1 MQGPP
6 KVDLQKRDTPTH
18 TSRKKRRPGRSL
30 GLFPKYQM
38 SWAGLV
44 GVLLGG
50 ALPGV
55 PSAAKVTNLLR
66 HGLPQEWELEWCPN
80 REYSPYGEAW
90 AQEHT
95 VLNGAVGASGR
106 TVEQG

>member
-6 KVDLQKRDTPTH
+6 KADLQKRDTP
-18 TSRKKRRPGRSL
+18 TSRKKRRPGRRL
-30 GLFPKYQM
+30 GLFPKHQA
-38 SWAGLV
+38 SWAGPV

-55 PSAAKVTNLLR
+55 PRAAKVTNLLG
-66 HGLPQEWELEWCPN
+66 HGLPRQWELEWSPN
-80 REYSPYGEAW
+80 TEYSPYGEAW

-95 VLNGAVGASGR
+95 VLNGVVGISER
-106 TVEQG
+106 TVESG